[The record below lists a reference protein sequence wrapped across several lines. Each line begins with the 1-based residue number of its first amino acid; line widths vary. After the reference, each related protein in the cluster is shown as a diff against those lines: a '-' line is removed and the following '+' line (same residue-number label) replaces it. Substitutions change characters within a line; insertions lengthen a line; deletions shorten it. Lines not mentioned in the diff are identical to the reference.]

1 MLRAVADRSRAENV
15 PVVDA
20 DDSGAELAERAA
32 VACDSIQA
40 VREAA
45 AVHQTMTGF
54 FAAGVRFWLR
64 RSGAAVLVG
73 DPVTVET
80 PVHRR

>member
-1 MLRAVADRSRAENV
+1 
-15 PVVDA
+15 
-20 DDSGAELAERAA
+20 
-32 VACDSIQA
+32 
-40 VREAA
+40 
-45 AVHQTMTGF
+45 
-54 FAAGVRFWLR
+54 VRFWLR